1 MYVSAGAGHKAATAA
16 LKTAWQELYPEDEIT
31 TADILSFTPAPFRFI
46 YSRGYLLMAKTLPLL
61 WRIAFYAGEDLH
73 KFKPPGKID
82 WFFRKLVMSKYIR
95 KMNKEK
101 PDIIVSTHFMPSDG
115 TYLIKKEA
123 RFKFTFAIVITD
135 YGIHTAWL
143 TPGADRIYVATPII
157 KAELLTCK
165 KHLNIESDNIKVTG
179 IPIHPKYTKIAE
191 KGALRKKYNLDP
203 EIFTI
208 LLFRDV
214 FTKKNFE
221 NFVEYLIMVKH
232 PIQLI
237 MLAGKEWPMP
247 NRIKRK
253 FAENNIS
260 YRIFGYIDFME
271 ELMALADIVMTKPGG
286 LTTSE
291 CLAAKS
297 PIAIYKPYAGQ
308 EERNAE
314 YLMEKGAGLKINQL
328 AGLPFHLTQLIEN
341 REKLK
346 NMSAAAA
353 RIAKPNA
360 AYDIVKDLKSLGG
373 NFGIKEDQ
381 RSAQRGAQE
390 D

>member
-16 LKTAWQELYPEDEIT
+16 LKAAWQELYPEDEIST
-31 TADILSFTPAPFRFI
+31 YDILSFTPALFRFI
-46 YSRGYLLMAKTLPLL
+46 YSHGYILMARTLPIL
-61 WRIAFYAGEDLH
+61 WRIAFYRGEDLH
-73 KFKPPGKID
+73 KYKPPGKID
-82 WFFRKLVMSKYIR
+82 WFFRKLLMGKYIR
-95 KMNKEK
+95 TMKKAK

-115 TYLIKKEA
+115 TYLIKKSKVFD
-123 RFKFTFAIVITD
+123 FKFAIVVTD
-135 YGIHTAWL
+135 YGLHTAWL
-143 TPGADRIYVATPII
+143 TPDADRFYVPTPII

-165 KHLNIESDNIKVTG
+165 KHLKIEEDDIRITG
-179 IPIHPKYTKIAE
+179 IPIHPKYMHIAE
-191 KGALRKKYNLDP
+191 KEELRKKYNLDS

-221 NFVEYLIMVKH
+221 HFVEYLCMVPH
-232 PIQLI
+232 PMQLI

-247 NRIKRK
+247 NSIKRK

-291 CLAAKS
+291 CMAAKS

-341 REKLK
+341 RDKLE
-346 NMSAAAA
+346 NMSEAAGHISKPCAA
-353 RIAKPNA
+353 H
-360 AYDIVKDLKSLGG
+360 DIVKDLKSLGG
-373 NFGIKEDQ
+373 NFGIKED
-381 RSAQRGAQE
+381 
-390 D
+390 